1 MELRLLRYFL
11 TVARE
16 GSITNAANAL
26 HITQPTLSRQ
36 IHELEEELGQP
47 LLVRGS
53 RSVSLTGE
61 GMLLRKRAEEIL
73 ELVEKTEREVSLGD
87 DVLTGEVSVGAGET
101 VGVHFLTK
109 AAQELRR
116 RYPGVRFQ
124 IISGDGMEV
133 CELLDKGL
141 IDFGL
146 VFDHVDRSKYN
157 AIPVPWRDVWGV
169 LVRKDH
175 PLAEKEAVTPADLIH
190 QPLLVSRQVLKG
202 PLLPEWFGAGLD
214 ALNIAGTYTLAFNG
228 SLMVEDGMGCALC
241 LDRIINLGE
250 DSPLCFR
257 PLEPR
262 REAGMH
268 IIWKKYQVFSRAAEK
283 YLELLEES
291 GKESKPPA
299 KPVV

>member
-116 RYPGVRFQ
+116 RYPEVRFQ

-157 AIPVPWRDVWGV
+157 AMPVPWRDVWGV

-291 GKESKPPA
+291 GKE
-299 KPVV
+299 

>member
-36 IHELEEELGQP
+36 IRELEEELGQT

-73 ELVEKTEREVSLGD
+73 ELVEKAEREVSLGD
-87 DVLTGEVSVGAGET
+87 GLLTGEVSVGAGET
-101 VGVHFLTK
+101 VGVHLLTR
-109 AAQELRR
+109 AAQELRHR
-116 RYPGVRFQ
+116 WPEVRFQ

-146 VFDHVDRSKYN
+146 VFDHVDR
-157 AIPVPWRDVWGV
+157 
-169 LVRKDH
+169 
-175 PLAEKEAVTPADLIH
+175 
-190 QPLLVSRQVLKG
+190 
-202 PLLPEWFGAGLD
+202 
-214 ALNIAGTYTLAFNG
+214 
-228 SLMVEDGMGCALC
+228 
-241 LDRIINLGE
+241 
-250 DSPLCFR
+250 
-257 PLEPR
+257 
-262 REAGMH
+262 
-268 IIWKKYQVFSRAAEK
+268 
-283 YLELLEES
+283 
-291 GKESKPPA
+291 A
-299 KPVV
+299 K